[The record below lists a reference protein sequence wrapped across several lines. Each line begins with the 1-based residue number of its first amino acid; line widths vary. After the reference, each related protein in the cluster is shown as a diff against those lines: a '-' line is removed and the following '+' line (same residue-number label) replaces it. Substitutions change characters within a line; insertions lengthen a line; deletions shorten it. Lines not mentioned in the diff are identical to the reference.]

1 MGAVCCSVCG
11 ERGQPACCVH
21 FDLDDRPLKANDG
34 TRVDLCEHGSSQDRT
49 VGEVKCRLRLG
60 FGLSA
65 GWAQRTGGSSRAG
78 RLSSAIPTV
87 SQVVKPPSE
96 NAMAQRAPGGIS
108 KAGTRILSWLPSTL
122 ARN

>member
-34 TRVDLCEHGSSQDRT
+34 ARVDLCEHSSSLDRT
-49 VGEVKCRLRLG
+49 VGEVKCRVRLSL
-60 FGLSA
+60 GLTA
-65 GWAQRTGGSSRAG
+65 GWGQGSGGSSRAG
-78 RLSSAIPTV
+78 KLSAPMPTV

-96 NAMAQRAPGGIS
+96 NAMAQWAPGGSS